1 MRIVIAVLI
10 GLVSAIVGTW
20 FAFFNPGIGVVMS
33 VSIIGAAIIYLLSKG
48 KDRLFWKPFY
58 ARKII
63 LYIQSTQQLR
73 SHLELKVF

>member
-1 MRIVIAVLI
+1 MPHYNLPHNHGQNMERVLNKMPHTEDFTDIVIAVLI

-48 KDRLFWKPFY
+48 KDR
-58 ARKII
+58 
-63 LYIQSTQQLR
+63 
-73 SHLELKVF
+73 